1 VPSREVYSDL
11 TFKELISL
19 REELEF
25 HTPPSVSEQSANPLL
40 LNDLHPSILRPPCV
54 RVIGRHRGI
63 LPCAKRVQSRR
74 GNVILHSQNGN
85 NRR

>member
-54 RVIGRHRGI
+54 RPASVSLDATGAYG
-63 LPCAKRVQSRR
+63 PAPNES
-74 GNVILHSQNGN
+74 
-85 NRR
+85 NRAGAT